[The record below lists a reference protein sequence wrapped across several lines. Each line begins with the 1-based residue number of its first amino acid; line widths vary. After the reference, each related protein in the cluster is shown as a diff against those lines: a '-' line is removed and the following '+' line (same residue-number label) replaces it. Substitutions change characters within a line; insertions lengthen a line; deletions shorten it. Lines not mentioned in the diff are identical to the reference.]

1 MFNGVGDGIRQGN
14 GKVKMV
20 GITKGGEGGARRG
33 NTTTSRHSERMRGWH
48 NERMAKEVM
57 Q

>member
-33 NTTTSRHSERMRGWH
+33 NTTTSRHNERMRGWH